1 MGKKISRQLF
11 AVDGNIR
18 YVAVN
23 QAGRIV
29 EMEQNPRWPS
39 YNPATT
45 DEMEELIVNPV
56 VLELARRR
64 GDLDLEGIRYV
75 VLRYGLQYQLVVPY
89 RQGHVSIGVELE
101 ADVIAVAAKVLG
113 SLGLDKKGPRRATQ
127 ASGGRGAPAR
137 NRGE

>member
-11 AVDGNIR
+11 AVDPSIR

-23 QAGRIV
+23 QGGRIV

-39 YNPATT
+39 YNPANT

-64 GDLDLEGIRYV
+64 GDLDLEGILYV

-89 RQGHVSIGVELE
+89 RQGHVSVGVDLD
-101 ADVIAVAAKVLG
+101 ADVVAVAAKVLA
-113 SLGLDKKGPRRATQ
+113 SLGLAKRGRRRTP
-127 ASGGRGAPAR
+127 PA
-137 NRGE
+137 G

>member
-11 AVDGNIR
+11 AVDPGIR

-89 RQGHVSIGVELE
+89 RQGHVSVGVDLD
-101 ADVIAVAAKVLG
+101 ADVVAVAAKVLA
-113 SLGLDKKGPRRATQ
+113 SLGLAKRGRRRTP
-127 ASGGRGAPAR
+127 PA
-137 NRGE
+137 G